1 MATLTRY
8 TDLYPAK
15 ITPLPP
21 GVPPGVK
28 LRVLITDQY
37 LTVGWLAG
45 QIQRV
50 DIPLEPGAVGPEVT
64 YEGGTI
70 TAVMNGVST
79 DYTVAR
85 NPACSICG
93 GGTRMTGWDPF
104 PDASYVEEP
113 RQQVALAQRAT
124 SARQMTGLIPQ
135 RYTRR

>member
-1 MATLTRY
+1 MAAA
-8 TDLYPAK
+8 D
-15 ITPLPP
+15 TPLLFRAVSKSFAR
-21 GVPPGVK
+21 GS
-28 LRVLITDQY
+28 
-37 LTVGWLAG
+37 
-45 QIQRV
+45 QRV
-50 DIPLEPGAVGPEVT
+50 QALDQIDLGLVP
-64 YEGGTI
+64 GTI
-70 TAVMNGVST
+70 TAVVNGVST

-85 NPACSICG
+85 NPACSTCG